1 MRVPLSATPLK
12 WQVDVLRLERERVLR
27 GWTRGALA
35 QSARVDPG
43 TVSDLFREQRQP
55 TLNTLQ
61 AICTALQMSLE
72 EVIIFV
78 DDKPKG

>member
-27 GWTRGALA
+27 GWTKSALA
-35 QSARVDPG
+35 QNARVDPG
-43 TVSDLFREQRQP
+43 TISDIFRENRQP

-61 AICTALQMSLE
+61 AVCAALQLSLE

-78 DDKPKG
+78 DH